1 MSKPQLFI
9 QTYVVCACI
18 ALGSFLSVHGG
29 LAGDFDRQLIST
41 SDPHAK
47 NVYAASLLFNRWRI
61 HFPSEPFI
69 FRAFVIANAPAD
81 IFARLTFKGIQV
93 ISIFQDPFPWGLSFP
108 SYPMILMLLFGG
120 VQWYLIGRL
129 ADILWIQLRG
139 SRDV

>member
-93 ISIFQDPFPWGLSFP
+93 SNSSAPTVGYCGSSEGAGQRRRWQETASVKKARISRFC
-108 SYPMILMLLFGG
+108 
-120 VQWYLIGRL
+120 
-129 ADILWIQLRG
+129 
-139 SRDV
+139 